1 MVGASFRLIIGM
13 GEKAVGPEEVCLASD
28 VWDFF
33 SKPTYANLSSSS
45 LAHFMLII
53 ASFQAYAL
61 LIPLPV
67 LCNSKNTLII
77 LAKASLASTHS
88 EPSPT

>member
-45 LAHFMLII
+45 SAHFMLII

-61 LIPLPV
+61 LIPLLYCATV
-67 LCNSKNTLII
+67 K
-77 LAKASLASTHS
+77 TH
-88 EPSPT
+88 